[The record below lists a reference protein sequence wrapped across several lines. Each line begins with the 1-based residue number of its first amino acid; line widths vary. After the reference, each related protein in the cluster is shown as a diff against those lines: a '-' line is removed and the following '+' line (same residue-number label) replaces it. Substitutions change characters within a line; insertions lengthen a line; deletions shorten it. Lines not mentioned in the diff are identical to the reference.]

1 MNYYSYL
8 ENNCLYHNNIEYD
21 SLSDS
26 FNQNYPYLNRE
37 SQYISNFVDIDDYPG
52 FNINKNNQI
61 NFEELDLSV
70 DLSNKNNNSK
80 SMKQSKKKYSNISE
94 INNTSKSMKQSK
106 KKYSNISVR
115 HIKNKIFN
123 ITKKAKINKIKNLN
137 TDKTDYSTIKETK
150 INNFINEIYIPDI
163 FVKKIKMLVLK
174 KSYNFI
180 NEKIIKIF
188 NNNIGKG
195 ICIKQLLPINK
206 FVLYHSSVEEDKEF
220 LNKKLK
226 EIFSSVSNK
235 YTAVLNTKN
244 KNLIDD
250 LINLEEHGKYFKEL
264 FELSFLDCLEHIR
277 GTKNSELLDELPK
290 IDDIINNEG
299 ILDEDEINIYKDV
312 INNYEL
318 IIEKKK
324 KRRTKKTKKNE
335 K

>member
-70 DLSNKNNNSK
+70 DLSNKNN
-80 SMKQSKKKYSNISE
+80 
-94 INNTSKSMKQSK
+94 TSKSMKQSK
-106 KKYSNISVR
+106 KKYSNIIVR

-163 FVKKIKMLVLK
+163 FVKKIKMLILK

-226 EIFSSVSNK
+226 EIFSSISNK
-235 YTAVLNTKN
+235 YTSVLNTKN

-264 FELSFLDCLEHIR
+264 FELSFVDCLEHIR
-277 GTKNSELLDELPK
+277 GTKNSELLDEIPK

>member
-70 DLSNKNNNSK
+70 DLSK
-80 SMKQSKKKYSNISE
+80 
-94 INNTSKSMKQSK
+94 INNTSEGMKQSE

-115 HIKNKIFN
+115 HIKNKI
-123 ITKKAKINKIKNLN
+123 I
-137 TDKTDYSTIKETK
+137 
-150 INNFINEIYIPDI
+150 
-163 FVKKIKMLVLK
+163 KIKMLILK

-226 EIFSSVSNK
+226 EIFSSISDK
-235 YTAVLNTKN
+235 YTSVLNTKN

-250 LINLEEHGKYFKEL
+250 LINLEEHGKYFNEL

>member
-1 MNYYSYL
+1 
-8 ENNCLYHNNIEYD
+8 
-21 SLSDS
+21 
-26 FNQNYPYLNRE
+26 
-37 SQYISNFVDIDDYPG
+37 
-52 FNINKNNQI
+52 
-61 NFEELDLSV
+61 
-70 DLSNKNNNSK
+70 
-80 SMKQSKKKYSNISE
+80 
-94 INNTSKSMKQSK
+94 MKQSK

-163 FVKKIKMLVLK
+163 FVKKIKMLILK

-226 EIFSSVSNK
+226 EIFSSISNK
-235 YTAVLNTKN
+235 YTSVLNTKN

>member
-8 ENNCLYHNNIEYD
+8 ENNCLYHNSIEYD

-70 DLSNKNNNSK
+70 DLSK
-80 SMKQSKKKYSNISE
+80 

-163 FVKKIKMLVLK
+163 FVKKIKMLILK

-226 EIFSSVSNK
+226 EIFSSISNK
-235 YTAVLNTKN
+235 YTSVLNTKN

-264 FELSFLDCLEHIR
+264 FELSFVDCLEHIR

>member
-70 DLSNKNNNSK
+70 DLSK
-80 SMKQSKKKYSNISE
+80 
-94 INNTSKSMKQSK
+94 INNTSESMKQSK

-163 FVKKIKMLVLK
+163 FVKKIKMLILK

-226 EIFSSVSNK
+226 EIFSSISN
-235 YTAVLNTKN
+235 
-244 KNLIDD
+244 
-250 LINLEEHGKYFKEL
+250 
-264 FELSFLDCLEHIR
+264 
-277 GTKNSELLDELPK
+277 
-290 IDDIINNEG
+290 
-299 ILDEDEINIYKDV
+299 
-312 INNYEL
+312 
-318 IIEKKK
+318 
-324 KRRTKKTKKNE
+324 
-335 K
+335 

>member
-80 SMKQSKKKYSNISE
+80 SMKQSKKKYSNIS
-94 INNTSKSMKQSK
+94 
-106 KKYSNISVR
+106 VR

-137 TDKTDYSTIKETK
+137 MDKTDYSTIKETK

-226 EIFSSVSNK
+226 EIFSSISNK
-235 YTAVLNTKN
+235 YTSVLNTKN

-250 LINLEEHGKYFKEL
+250 LINLEEHGKYFSEL

>member
-70 DLSNKNNNSK
+70 DLSNKNN
-80 SMKQSKKKYSNISE
+80 
-94 INNTSKSMKQSK
+94 TSKSMKQSK

-137 TDKTDYSTIKETK
+137 MDKTDYSTIKETK

-163 FVKKIKMLVLK
+163 FVKKIKMLILK

-226 EIFSSVSNK
+226 EIFSSISNK
-235 YTAVLNTKN
+235 YTSVLNTKN

-250 LINLEEHGKYFKEL
+250 LINLEEHGKYFSEL

>member
-70 DLSNKNNNSK
+70 DLSNKNNTSEG
-80 SMKQSKKKYSNISE
+80 MKQI
-94 INNTSKSMKQSK
+94 K

-163 FVKKIKMLVLK
+163 FVKKIKMLILK

-226 EIFSSVSNK
+226 EIFSSISNK
-235 YTAVLNTKN
+235 YTSVLNTKN

-250 LINLEEHGKYFKEL
+250 LINLEEHGKYFNEL

>member
-70 DLSNKNNNSK
+70 DLSK
-80 SMKQSKKKYSNISE
+80 

-226 EIFSSVSNK
+226 EIFSSISNK
-235 YTAVLNTKN
+235 YTSVLNTKN

-250 LINLEEHGKYFKEL
+250 LINLEEHGKYIKEL

-312 INNYEL
+312 IQL
-318 IIEKKK
+318 
-324 KRRTKKTKKNE
+324 
-335 K
+335 

>member
-1 MNYYSYL
+1 MNY
-8 ENNCLYHNNIEYD
+8 
-21 SLSDS
+21 
-26 FNQNYPYLNRE
+26 
-37 SQYISNFVDIDDYPG
+37 
-52 FNINKNNQI
+52 NQI
-61 NFEELDLSV
+61 DFCRRS
-70 DLSNKNNNSK
+70 S
-80 SMKQSKKKYSNISE
+80 
-94 INNTSKSMKQSK
+94 
-106 KKYSNISVR
+106 
-115 HIKNKIFN
+115 
-123 ITKKAKINKIKNLN
+123 KINKENLIDHKIIYAN
-137 TDKTDYSTIKETK
+137 KQNVFYKPENKK
-150 INNFINEIYIPDI
+150 INFPLFPNIENITFPIKLDNAKENLDLTREKSFSLSNQADKDDMDEPKEILKDGSNKIIDEKSKDKSELKNRDFLNKKRKDEAENKNRNSNINSLPSDKIVKKIRIMILNSVLNFINL
-163 FVKKIKMLVLK
+163 KIKNAV
-174 KSYNFI
+174 NGD
-180 NEKIIKIF
+180 
-188 NNNIGKG
+188 IGKG

-206 FVLYHSSVEEDKEF
+206 TTLYHSSVEEDKEF

-226 EIFSSVSNK
+226 EIFSSISNK
-235 YTAVLNTKN
+235 FTSVLNTKN

-250 LINLEEHGKYFKEL
+250 LINLEEHGKFFKEL

>member
-80 SMKQSKKKYSNISE
+80 SMKQSKKKYSNISA
-94 INNTSKSMKQSK
+94 
-106 KKYSNISVR
+106 R

-150 INNFINEIYIPDI
+150 IYNFINEIYIPDI
-163 FVKKIKMLVLK
+163 FVKKIKMLILK

-226 EIFSSVSNK
+226 EIFSSISNK
-235 YTAVLNTKN
+235 YTSVLNTKN

-324 KRRTKKTKKNE
+324 KRRTKKTKKN
-335 K
+335 KK

>member
-70 DLSNKNNNSK
+70 DLSK
-80 SMKQSKKKYSNISE
+80 

-163 FVKKIKMLVLK
+163 FVKKIKMLILK

-226 EIFSSVSNK
+226 EIFSSISNK
-235 YTAVLNTKN
+235 YTSVLNTKN

>member
-8 ENNCLYHNNIEYD
+8 ENNCLYHINIEYD

-70 DLSNKNNNSK
+70 DLSK
-80 SMKQSKKKYSNISE
+80 
-94 INNTSKSMKQSK
+94 INNTSEGMKQSE

-226 EIFSSVSNK
+226 EIFSSISNK
-235 YTAVLNTKN
+235 YTAVLNTKK

>member
-70 DLSNKNNNSK
+70 DLSNKNN
-80 SMKQSKKKYSNISE
+80 
-94 INNTSKSMKQSK
+94 TSKSMKQSK
-106 KKYSNISVR
+106 KKYSNIIVR

-163 FVKKIKMLVLK
+163 FVKKIKMLILK

-180 NEKIIKIF
+180 NEKIKKIF

-226 EIFSSVSNK
+226 EIFSSISNK
-235 YTAVLNTKN
+235 YTSVLNTKN

>member
-70 DLSNKNNNSK
+70 DLSNKNN
-80 SMKQSKKKYSNISE
+80 
-94 INNTSKSMKQSK
+94 TSKSMKQSK

-137 TDKTDYSTIKETK
+137 MDKTDYSTIKETK

-163 FVKKIKMLVLK
+163 FVKKIKMLILK

-206 FVLYHSSVEEDKEF
+206 TTLYHSSVEYDKGF

-226 EIFSSVSNK
+226 EIFSSISNK
-235 YTAVLNTKN
+235 YTSVLNTKN

>member
-37 SQYISNFVDIDDYPG
+37 SQYISNFVDFDDYPG

-70 DLSNKNNNSK
+70 DLSK
-80 SMKQSKKKYSNISE
+80 
-94 INNTSKSMKQSK
+94 INNTSESMKQSK

-137 TDKTDYSTIKETK
+137 MDKTDYSTIKETK

-163 FVKKIKMLVLK
+163 FVKKIKMLILK

-195 ICIKQLLPINK
+195 ICIKQLLPTNK

-226 EIFSSVSNK
+226 EIFSSISNK
-235 YTAVLNTKN
+235 YTSVLNTKN

-250 LINLEEHGKYFKEL
+250 LINLEEHGKYFNEL

>member
-8 ENNCLYHNNIEYD
+8 ENNCLYHNNIDIEYD
-21 SLSDS
+21 SLSES

-61 NFEELDLSV
+61 NFEELDLNV
-70 DLSNKNNNSK
+70 DLSNKNNTSE
-80 SMKQSKKKYSNISE
+80 SMKQSE
-94 INNTSKSMKQSK
+94 

-226 EIFSSVSNK
+226 EIFSSISNK
-235 YTAVLNTKN
+235 YTSVLNTKN

-277 GTKNSELLDELPK
+277 GTKNSELLDDLPN
-290 IDDIINNEG
+290 IDNIINNEG

-312 INNYEL
+312 IQL
-318 IIEKKK
+318 
-324 KRRTKKTKKNE
+324 
-335 K
+335 

>member
-80 SMKQSKKKYSNISE
+80 SMKQSKKKYSNIS
-94 INNTSKSMKQSK
+94 
-106 KKYSNISVR
+106 VR

-150 INNFINEIYIPDI
+150 NNNFINEIYIPDI

-226 EIFSSVSNK
+226 EIFSSISNK
-235 YTAVLNTKN
+235 YTSVLNTKN

>member
-70 DLSNKNNNSK
+70 DLSNKNN
-80 SMKQSKKKYSNISE
+80 
-94 INNTSKSMKQSK
+94 TSKSMKQSK

-137 TDKTDYSTIKETK
+137 TDKTDYSTIKEAK

-226 EIFSSVSNK
+226 EIFSSISNK
-235 YTAVLNTKN
+235 YTSVLNTKN

>member
-70 DLSNKNNNSK
+70 DLSNK
-80 SMKQSKKKYSNISE
+80 
-94 INNTSKSMKQSK
+94 NNTSKSMKQSK

-226 EIFSSVSNK
+226 DIFSSISNK
-235 YTAVLNTKN
+235 FTSVLNTKN
-244 KNLIDD
+244 KNLIDY

-277 GTKNSELLDELPK
+277 DTKNSELLDELPK

>member
-26 FNQNYPYLNRE
+26 FNQNYPYLNRQ

-70 DLSNKNNNSK
+70 DLSNK
-80 SMKQSKKKYSNISE
+80 
-94 INNTSKSMKQSK
+94 NNTSKSMKQSK

-226 EIFSSVSNK
+226 EIFSSISNK
-235 YTAVLNTKN
+235 YTSVLNTKN

-277 GTKNSELLDELPK
+277 GTKNSELLDEIPK

>member
-70 DLSNKNNNSK
+70 DLSK
-80 SMKQSKKKYSNISE
+80 

-226 EIFSSVSNK
+226 EIFSSISNK
-235 YTAVLNTKN
+235 YTSVLNTKN

-264 FELSFLDCLEHIR
+264 FELSFVDCLEHIR

>member
-70 DLSNKNNNSK
+70 DLSNKNN
-80 SMKQSKKKYSNISE
+80 
-94 INNTSKSMKQSK
+94 TSKSMKQSK

-163 FVKKIKMLVLK
+163 FVKKIKMLILK

-226 EIFSSVSNK
+226 EIFSSISNK
-235 YTAVLNTKN
+235 YTSVLNTKN

>member
-70 DLSNKNNNSK
+70 DLSNK
-80 SMKQSKKKYSNISE
+80 
-94 INNTSKSMKQSK
+94 NNTSKSMKQSK

-226 EIFSSVSNK
+226 EIFSSISNK
-235 YTAVLNTKN
+235 FTSVLNTKN

-277 GTKNSELLDELPK
+277 GTKNSELLDGLPK
-290 IDDIINNEG
+290 MEQILKNESKNLKNFDLNNIRE
-299 ILDEDEINIYKDV
+299 
-312 INNYEL
+312 
-318 IIEKKK
+318 IIEHYEDRVGERKS
-324 KRRTKKTKKNE
+324 RAKKTEKK
-335 K
+335 

>member
-70 DLSNKNNNSK
+70 DLSK
-80 SMKQSKKKYSNISE
+80 

-137 TDKTDYSTIKETK
+137 MDKTDYSTIKETK

-163 FVKKIKMLVLK
+163 FVKKIKMLILK

-226 EIFSSVSNK
+226 EIFSSISNK
-235 YTAVLNTKN
+235 YTSVLNTKN

-324 KRRTKKTKKNE
+324 KRRTKKTKKN
-335 K
+335 

>member
-1 MNYYSYL
+1 MNY
-8 ENNCLYHNNIEYD
+8 
-21 SLSDS
+21 
-26 FNQNYPYLNRE
+26 
-37 SQYISNFVDIDDYPG
+37 
-52 FNINKNNQI
+52 NQI
-61 NFEELDLSV
+61 DFCRRS
-70 DLSNKNNNSK
+70 S
-80 SMKQSKKKYSNISE
+80 
-94 INNTSKSMKQSK
+94 
-106 KKYSNISVR
+106 
-115 HIKNKIFN
+115 
-123 ITKKAKINKIKNLN
+123 KINKENLIDHKIIYAN
-137 TDKTDYSTIKETK
+137 KQNVFYKPENKK
-150 INNFINEIYIPDI
+150 INFPLFPNIENITFPIKLDNAKENLDLTREKSFSLSNQADKDDMEEPKEILKDGSNKIIDEKSKDKSELKNRDFLNKKRKDEAENKNRNSNINSLPSDKIVKKIRIMILNSVLNFINL
-163 FVKKIKMLVLK
+163 KIKKAV
-174 KSYNFI
+174 NGD
-180 NEKIIKIF
+180 
-188 NNNIGKG
+188 IGKG

-206 FVLYHSSVEEDKEF
+206 TSLYHSSVEYDKEF

-226 EIFSSVSNK
+226 EIFSSISNK
-235 YTAVLNTKN
+235 YTAVLNNKN
-244 KNLIDD
+244 QNLIDY

>member
-1 MNYYSYL
+1 MNHYSYP
-8 ENNCLYHNNIEYD
+8 ENNCLYHNNIDIEYD
-21 SLSDS
+21 SLSES
-26 FNQNYPYLNRE
+26 FNQNYPYSNRQ
-37 SQYISNFVDIDDYPG
+37 SQDISNFVDIDDYPG

-61 NFEELDLSV
+61 NFEELDLNV
-70 DLSNKNNNSK
+70 DLSNKNNTSE
-80 SMKQSKKKYSNISE
+80 SMKQSEKKYS
-94 INNTSKSMKQSK
+94 KM
-106 KKYSNISVR
+106 SVR
-115 HIKNKIFN
+115 NIKNKIFN

-206 FVLYHSSVEEDKEF
+206 TTLYHSSVEYDKEF

-226 EIFSSVSNK
+226 EIFSSISNK
-235 YTAVLNTKN
+235 YTSVLNTKN

-264 FELSFLDCLEHIR
+264 FELSFLDCSEHIR

-312 INNYEL
+312 IQL
-318 IIEKKK
+318 
-324 KRRTKKTKKNE
+324 
-335 K
+335 

>member
-70 DLSNKNNNSK
+70 DLSK
-80 SMKQSKKKYSNISE
+80 

-150 INNFINEIYIPDI
+150 NNNFINEIYIPDI

-188 NNNIGKG
+188 NNNIGKC

-226 EIFSSVSNK
+226 DIFSSISNK
-235 YTAVLNTKN
+235 FTSVLNTKN

-250 LINLEEHGKYFKEL
+250 LINLEEHGKYFSEL

>member
-70 DLSNKNNNSK
+70 DLSK
-80 SMKQSKKKYSNISE
+80 
-94 INNTSKSMKQSK
+94 INNTSEGMKQIK

-226 EIFSSVSNK
+226 EIFSSISNK
-235 YTAVLNTKN
+235 YTSVLNTKN

>member
-70 DLSNKNNNSK
+70 DLSK
-80 SMKQSKKKYSNISE
+80 

-137 TDKTDYSTIKETK
+137 TDLTDYSTIKETK

-163 FVKKIKMLVLK
+163 FVKKIKMLILK

-226 EIFSSVSNK
+226 EIFSSISNK
-235 YTAVLNTKN
+235 FTSVLNTKN
-244 KNLIDD
+244 QNLIDD
-250 LINLEEHGKYFKEL
+250 LINSEEHGKYFSEL

-277 GTKNSELLDELPK
+277 GTKNSELLDDLPN
-290 IDDIINNEG
+290 IDNIINNEG

-324 KRRTKKTKKNE
+324 KRRTKKTKKKE

>member
-21 SLSDS
+21 SLSES
-26 FNQNYPYLNRE
+26 FNQNYPYLNRQ
-37 SQYISNFVDIDDYPG
+37 SQDISNFVDIDDYPW

-70 DLSNKNNNSK
+70 DLSNK
-80 SMKQSKKKYSNISE
+80 
-94 INNTSKSMKQSK
+94 NNTSKSMKQSK

-163 FVKKIKMLVLK
+163 FVKKIKMLILK

-188 NNNIGKG
+188 NNDIGKG

-226 EIFSSVSNK
+226 EIFSSISNK
-235 YTAVLNTKN
+235 YTSVLNTKN

>member
-1 MNYYSYL
+1 MNYYSYP
-8 ENNCLYHNNIEYD
+8 ENNCLYHNNIDIEYD
-21 SLSDS
+21 SLSES
-26 FNQNYPYLNRE
+26 FNQNYPYLNRQ
-37 SQYISNFVDIDDYPG
+37 SQDISNFVDIDDYPG

-61 NFEELDLSV
+61 NFEELDLNV
-70 DLSNKNNNSK
+70 DLSNKNNTSE
-80 SMKQSKKKYSNISE
+80 SMKQSEKKYSN
-94 INNTSKSMKQSK
+94 M
-106 KKYSNISVR
+106 SVR
-115 HIKNKIFN
+115 NIKNKIFN

-180 NEKIIKIF
+180 NEKLIKIF

-226 EIFSSVSNK
+226 EIFSSISNK
-235 YTAVLNTKN
+235 YTSVLNTKN

-312 INNYEL
+312 IQL
-318 IIEKKK
+318 
-324 KRRTKKTKKNE
+324 
-335 K
+335 

>member
-52 FNINKNNQI
+52 FNTNKNNQI

-70 DLSNKNNNSK
+70 DLSNKNN
-80 SMKQSKKKYSNISE
+80 
-94 INNTSKSMKQSK
+94 TSKSMKQSE

-150 INNFINEIYIPDI
+150 IYNFINEIYIPDI

-226 EIFSSVSNK
+226 EIFSSISNK
-235 YTAVLNTKN
+235 YTSVLNTKN

>member
-37 SQYISNFVDIDDYPG
+37 SQYISNFVDIDDYSG

-70 DLSNKNNNSK
+70 DLSNK
-80 SMKQSKKKYSNISE
+80 
-94 INNTSKSMKQSK
+94 NNTSKSMKQSK

-163 FVKKIKMLVLK
+163 FVKKIKMLILK

-226 EIFSSVSNK
+226 DIFSSISNK
-235 YTAVLNTKN
+235 FTSVLNTKN

-250 LINLEEHGKYFKEL
+250 LINLEEHGKYFSEL

-277 GTKNSELLDELPK
+277 GTKNSELLDDLPN
-290 IDDIINNEG
+290 IDNIINNEG

>member
-1 MNYYSYL
+1 MNYYSYP

-70 DLSNKNNNSK
+70 DLSK
-80 SMKQSKKKYSNISE
+80 

-226 EIFSSVSNK
+226 DIFSSISNK
-235 YTAVLNTKN
+235 FTSVLNTKN

-250 LINLEEHGKYFKEL
+250 LINLEEHGKYFSEL

-277 GTKNSELLDELPK
+277 GTKNSELLDDLPK

-324 KRRTKKTKKNE
+324 KRRTKKNQKK
-335 K
+335 

>member
-1 MNYYSYL
+1 MNYYSYP

-70 DLSNKNNNSK
+70 DLSK
-80 SMKQSKKKYSNISE
+80 

-163 FVKKIKMLVLK
+163 FVKKIKMLILK

-180 NEKIIKIF
+180 NEKLIKIF

-226 EIFSSVSNK
+226 EIFSSISNK
-235 YTAVLNTKN
+235 YTSVLNTKN

-312 INNYEL
+312 IQL
-318 IIEKKK
+318 
-324 KRRTKKTKKNE
+324 
-335 K
+335 

>member
-70 DLSNKNNNSK
+70 DLSK
-80 SMKQSKKKYSNISE
+80 

-123 ITKKAKINKIKNLN
+123 ITKKAKINKIKYLN

-226 EIFSSVSNK
+226 DIFSSISNK
-235 YTAVLNTKN
+235 FTSVLNTKN

-250 LINLEEHGKYFKEL
+250 LINLEEHGKYFSEL

-277 GTKNSELLDELPK
+277 GTKNSELLDDLPN
-290 IDDIINNEG
+290 IDNIINNEG

>member
-8 ENNCLYHNNIEYD
+8 ENNCHYHNNIEYD

-70 DLSNKNNNSK
+70 DLSK
-80 SMKQSKKKYSNISE
+80 

-150 INNFINEIYIPDI
+150 IYNFINEIYIPDI
-163 FVKKIKMLVLK
+163 FVKKIKMLILK

-226 EIFSSVSNK
+226 EIFSSISNK
-235 YTAVLNTKN
+235 YTSVLNTKN